1 MRQPAGG
8 PAPLFV
14 FDAGYDPVPLTE
26 GLAATRAAIL
36 VRLRRDRCFYAD
48 PTSQPPTGRS
58 RVASTTNP
66 AVRKP
71 ASAGARP
78 NWSRSSVGR

>member
-48 PTSQPPTGRS
+48 PTSQPPTTTRKTTVPPRSGR
-58 RVASTTNP
+58 A
-66 AVRKP
+66 
-71 ASAGARP
+71 
-78 NWSRSSVGR
+78 